1 MKALII
7 DDEKSIV
14 DILSI
19 LLEEEGFNVN
29 KAYSYKDFLKFEN
42 QYYDIA
48 FVDLRLPDISGIDI
62 ISQIRNKNPDTQII
76 MITAYASPDTAVEA
90 IKRGAIDY
98 ISKPF
103 EIRDI
108 KKIINTVKNK
118 LIAQANPEDFPEFE
132 LLVGNSKA
140 ISLIKESIRKIAPY
154 DVNVLITGE
163 TGTGK
168 EVAAREIHNLSK
180 RKDKP
185 FIAVNCAA
193 IPHELLESELF
204 GYIKGA
210 FTGAEK
216 NKKGLIEEAEGGTLF
231 LDEIGELPLTLQS
244 KLLRFLETKKFRPVG
259 STKEISTDVR
269 IISATNRN
277 LKKEIEEGRFRE
289 DLYYRLSTI
298 TLRMPSL
305 KERKEDIPLII
316 SHILKELNQK
326 YNKNITRISPQ
337 FLEYVN
343 NLELKGNIR
352 ELKNIIEKS
361 VILSENDTL
370 NLFEFEFESNLNSI
384 FIDDPNKGFVLKSFP
399 AEGVNL
405 KKIME
410 EIEKTII
417 WYVYEKTGRNKTSSA
432 SNLGLTFRE
441 FRYRFDKYFH

>member
-1 MKALII
+1 
-7 DDEKSIV
+7 
-14 DILSI
+14 
-19 LLEEEGFNVN
+19 
-29 KAYSYKDFLKFEN
+29 
-42 QYYDIA
+42 
-48 FVDLRLPDISGIDI
+48 
-62 ISQIRNKNPDTQII
+62 RNKNPDTQII